1 MRSMLTKPF
10 VLATVWAVS
19 LLAACGGPE
28 LPAEEQI
35 RQLNSDAETAVEA
48 KDVGTLKD
56 FVSDDYTD
64 ERGFDKNAL
73 IRLAQLYLLRHKAVY
88 VFTLTKSLVIIDE
101 NNAAA
106 EILVALAGQ
115 PISSVDQLFDLRADL
130 IQFEVGYEHDGDEWQ
145 VRSLK
150 WRHATADDFL

>member
-1 MRSMLTKPF
+1 MSSMIAKPL
-10 VLATVWAVS
+10 VLAAVCAVS

-35 RQLNSDAETAVEA
+35 RNLNSDAETAVEA

-64 ERGFDKNAL
+64 ERGYDKNAL

-88 VFTLTKSLVIIDE
+88 VYTLTKSLVIIDE
-101 NNAAA
+101 SNAAA
-106 EILVALAGQ
+106 EILAALAGQ

-130 IQFEVGYEHDGDEWQ
+130 MQFEVGYEREGDEWR

-150 WRHATADDFL
+150 WRHAAVDDFL